1 MGLADRPADDAGK
14 LEAMQIRLD
23 DGSILP
29 DVAFSHRPQHGR
41 HRNQQRRAHIVGGSM
56 AVGS

>member
-29 DVAFSHRPQHGR
+29 DVAF
-41 HRNQQRRAHIVGGSM
+41 
-56 AVGS
+56 